1 MVEQIQELRK
11 KAELAVQD
19 MQDSELKLRAFE
31 VILQHLLTG
40 DSRAPMSPIA
50 AAAETTTAA
59 RSPST
64 PRKSNAPRSASERV
78 LALQADGFFT
88 AQRSIR
94 EIQAELKKRGWHYPL
109 SALSG
114 PLQILAQNKTLRR
127 EQLSDG
133 GRKVW
138 KYANR

>member
-31 VILQHLLTG
+31 VILLHLLSG
-40 DSRAPMSPIA
+40 DRSAPVSPIA
-50 AAAETTTAA
+50 TATTAA
-59 RSPST
+59 GRSASM

-94 EIQAELKKRGWHYPL
+94 EIQTELKRRGWHYPL

-127 EQLSDG
+127 EQLNDG

-138 KYANR
+138 KYSNR

>member
-11 KAELAVQD
+11 KAELAVED
-19 MQDSELKLRAFE
+19 MQDSELKLKAFE

-40 DSRAPMSPIA
+40 DNITAPVSPIA
-50 AAAETTTAA
+50 RATTTTAGGSA
-59 RSPST
+59 ST